1 MIESSFTLYKL
12 IILYMLQNVNF
23 PLSNT
28 QISDFILE
36 KEYTNYFHLQEALSE
51 LQDTKLIEIEKVRNT
66 SYYHMTEEGSKTLSF
81 FENEISPEIREEID
95 RYMKEH
101 SYELRKK
108 ASVVA
113 DYYKPAGDAYEV
125 RCQARERKTTIF
137 EIVVT
142 VPSEEAAK
150 KICSNWENRSQ
161 KIYASIMNELSR

>member
-101 SYELRKK
+101 SYKLRKN

-113 DYYKPAGDAYEV
+113 DYYKTAGDDYEV

>member
-1 MIESSFTLYKL
+1 
-12 IILYMLQNVNF
+12 MLQNVNF

-66 SYYHMTEEGSKTLSF
+66 SYYHMTEEGSKTLS
-81 FENEISPEIREEID
+81 
-95 RYMKEH
+95 
-101 SYELRKK
+101 L
-108 ASVVA
+108 A
-113 DYYKPAGDAYEV
+113 DYYKTAGDDYEV

>member
-108 ASVVA
+108 RPLWPITTRPREMTTRSA
-113 DYYKPAGDAYEV
+113 V
-125 RCQARERKTTIF
+125 RQESGRRLF
-137 EIVVT
+137 L
-142 VPSEEAAK
+142 
-150 KICSNWENRSQ
+150 R
-161 KIYASIMNELSR
+161 LS

>member
-66 SYYHMTEEGSKTLSF
+66 SYYHMTEE
-81 FENEISPEIREEID
+81 EID

-113 DYYKPAGDAYEV
+113 DYYKTAGDDYEV

>member
-108 ASVVA
+108 AS
-113 DYYKPAGDAYEV
+113 AGDDYEV

>member
-101 SYELRKK
+101 TY
-108 ASVVA
+108 
-113 DYYKPAGDAYEV
+113 D
-125 RCQARERKTTIF
+125 
-137 EIVVT
+137 VT
-142 VPSEEAAK
+142 LPSEESAK

>member
-108 ASVVA
+108 ASVVPITTRPREMTTRSA
-113 DYYKPAGDAYEV
+113 V
-125 RCQARERKTTIF
+125 RQESGRRLF
-137 EIVVT
+137 L
-142 VPSEEAAK
+142 
-150 KICSNWENRSQ
+150 R
-161 KIYASIMNELSR
+161 LS

>member
-1 MIESSFTLYKL
+1 MGKKEIWGKL
-12 IILYMLQNVNF
+12 QQM
-23 PLSNT
+23 
-28 QISDFILE
+28 ILE
-36 KEYTNYFHLQEALSE
+36 IAGDDTIVIE
-51 LQDTKLIEIEKVRNT
+51 QDTKLIEIEKVRNT

-113 DYYKPAGDAYEV
+113 DYYKTAGDDYEV

>member
-108 ASVVA
+108 RPLWPITTRPREMITRSA
-113 DYYKPAGDAYEV
+113 V
-125 RCQARERKTTIF
+125 RQESGRRLF
-137 EIVVT
+137 L
-142 VPSEEAAK
+142 
-150 KICSNWENRSQ
+150 R
-161 KIYASIMNELSR
+161 LS

>member
-113 DYYKPAGDAYEV
+113 DYYKTGEMTTRSAV
-125 RCQARERKTTIF
+125 RQESGRQLFLR
-137 EIVVT
+137 
-142 VPSEEAAK
+142 
-150 KICSNWENRSQ
+150 
-161 KIYASIMNELSR
+161 LS